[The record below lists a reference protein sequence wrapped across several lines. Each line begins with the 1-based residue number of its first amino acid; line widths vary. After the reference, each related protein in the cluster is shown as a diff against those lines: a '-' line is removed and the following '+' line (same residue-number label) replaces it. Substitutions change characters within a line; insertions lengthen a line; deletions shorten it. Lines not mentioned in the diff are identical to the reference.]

1 MLTLAALCSEMEA
14 TDRKFTRRRA
24 RDWWTKGLL
33 PRPSQRR
40 LGRKGTETFWANPSI
55 LRQAF
60 AAHDLLA
67 RHDRAD
73 VALLQLWLMGFPID
87 MQSVRAVYLDLN
99 DRHLCGIREQAGA
112 LPEDVIGDLAA
123 KLARRQ
129 VGKGRAPVEARDAY
143 AALAIEFLSVFYG
156 SEDDL
161 MIEELAEYWEKA
173 VPYVAGVRSHAGELA
188 NLHPTDETLTL
199 WIQQLRQFVSLPAQ
213 RAAIESASDYE
224 LMRARRLIQFVL
236 EYLRRISN
244 AVGSED
250 ACERFLVL
258 SLTGRLLPVL
268 VAVLRE
274 DKLRSIIMSSLLD
287 MMLKMP
293 PQAEWPALAAAAAG
307 RAPSTVH

>member
-1 MLTLAALCSEMEA
+1 
-14 TDRKFTRRRA
+14 
-24 RDWWTKGLL
+24 
-33 PRPSQRR
+33 
-40 LGRKGTETFWANPSI
+40 
-55 LRQAF
+55 
-60 AAHDLLA
+60 
-67 RHDRAD
+67 
-73 VALLQLWLMGFPID
+73 
-87 MQSVRAVYLDLN
+87 
-99 DRHLCGIREQAGA
+99 
-112 LPEDVIGDLAA
+112 
-123 KLARRQ
+123 
-129 VGKGRAPVEARDAY
+129 
-143 AALAIEFLSVFYG
+143 
-156 SEDDL
+156 
-161 MIEELAEYWEKA
+161 
-173 VPYVAGVRSHAGELA
+173 
-188 NLHPTDETLTL
+188 
-199 WIQQLRQFVSLPAQ
+199 VSLPAQ